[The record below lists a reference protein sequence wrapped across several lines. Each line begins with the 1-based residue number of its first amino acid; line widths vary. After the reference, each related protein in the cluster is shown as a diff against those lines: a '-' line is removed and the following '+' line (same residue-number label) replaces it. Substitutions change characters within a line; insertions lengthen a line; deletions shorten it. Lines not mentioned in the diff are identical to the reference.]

1 MTERS
6 FASFI
11 NKFKFMDVFTKPL
24 DDFQEKTLYGGLG
37 IFIII
42 LFFHLVEMYMFLRE
56 II

>member
-37 IFIII
+37 IIIII